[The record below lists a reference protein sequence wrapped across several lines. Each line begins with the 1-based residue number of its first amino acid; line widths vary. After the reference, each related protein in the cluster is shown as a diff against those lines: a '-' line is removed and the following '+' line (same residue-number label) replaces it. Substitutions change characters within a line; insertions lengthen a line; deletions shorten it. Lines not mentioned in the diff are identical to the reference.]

1 MEFLDVVEKRR
12 SIRVFSQKV
21 IDKDLVKRI
30 LYALNMAPSAGN
42 LQAFNIILVHT
53 EEAKRDLMIAAMDQ
67 DCIMQ
72 APVVLV
78 FVANQKASE
87 IKYED
92 RGREL
97 YAMQDA
103 TIAAAYAQ
111 LAATDVGLSSVW
123 IGEFDTL
130 EVSRIID
137 AGELEVPVAII
148 PIGYPDESPEMPER
162 KKIEELYRM
171 I

>member
-1 MEFLDVVEKRR
+1 MEFLETLESRR
-12 SIRVFSQKV
+12 SIRVFSEKG
-21 IDKDLVKRI
+21 IEKDLVKKI
-30 LYALNMAPSAGN
+30 LYAATLAPSAGN
-42 LQAFNIILVHT
+42 LQAYKIVLVHT
-53 EEAKRDLMIAAMDQ
+53 QEAKRDLMIAAMDQ
-67 DCIMQ
+67 ECVLQ

-78 FVANQKASE
+78 FVADQKTSE

-111 LAATDVGLSSVW
+111 LAAADLGLGSVW
-123 IGEFDTL
+123 IGAFDTL
-130 EVSRIID
+130 EVSRIIG
-137 AGELEVPVAII
+137 AGEYEVPVAII
-148 PIGYPDESPEMPER
+148 PIGFPAESPETPER
-162 KKIEELYRM
+162 KPLEEMYRM